1 MRMRTL
7 LQCVALSVTI
17 SLCVCY
23 DSQESTE
30 SFEDVFVSPSRA
42 NSFINPQ
49 SPQRGSAY
57 NTPSRGST
65 YRRTMKSP
73 AERRTETCEDY
84 SPCRFFAHRYG
95 YQLAYQRYFGARN
108 PGTTGSRGF

>member
-1 MRMRTL
+1 MRTL
-7 LQCVALSVTI
+7 LQCVALCVTI

-30 SFEDVFVSPSRA
+30 SFEDVFVSPYRA

-49 SPQRGSAY
+49 SPQRGSTY

-73 AERRTETCEDY
+73 AERRSETCEDY
-84 SPCRFFAHRYG
+84 SPCRFFAHHYG
-95 YQLAYQRYFGARN
+95 YQLAYQRYFRARN
-108 PGTTGSRGF
+108 PGTTGRRGF

>member
-1 MRMRTL
+1 MRTL
-7 LQCVALSVTI
+7 LQCVALCVTI

-23 DSQESTE
+23 D
-30 SFEDVFVSPSRA
+30 VFVSPYRA

-73 AERRTETCEDY
+73 AERRSETCEDY
-84 SPCRFFAHRYG
+84 SPCRFLAHRYG
-95 YQLAYQRYFGARN
+95 YQLAYQRYFRARN